1 MSKMKT
7 ITTNYEKQL
16 FWKEDTMD
24 ITSVEDCMHV
34 FNVYPEVTGETMN
47 GFGGAFTEASAHNY
61 AKLGKENQKNVI
73 EGYFGDT
80 GLRYNLGRVTIHS
93 CDFGLGNYTYIEE
106 GDESLDTFSIE
117 HDTKEILPMIQEAM
131 QVSKNQISF
140 LASPWSPPA
149 FMKTNQEMNHGGKLV
164 KEYYQA
170 WANYFVEFIKAYQAA
185 GIDISYVTVQNEPEA
200 TQAWDSCL
208 YSAKEEGDF
217 VREYLGPTLEKAG
230 LSHIRIFIWDH
241 NKESVY
247 DRAKI
252 TLEDGNTKKYVSGIA
267 VHWYTGDHFEA
278 IDLVK
283 KVYPEM
289 DIYFTEGCVEYTRF
303 ADSGEVQKAEMYAHD
318 MIGNFNAGLNGFI
331 DWNLLLDEKGG
342 PNHVGNY
349 CAAPMMCEG
358 ATDSLE
364 KRLSYYYIG
373 QFSRYIKPG
382 AKRIYVTR
390 YTDKVE
396 AVGFLNP
403 DGEKVI
409 VLLNK
414 TQGEV
419 EVTLRDKGQ
428 GNYVKIAAHSI
439 MTVLYN

>member
-1 MSKMKT
+1 
-7 ITTNYEKQL
+7 
-16 FWKEDTMD
+16 
-24 ITSVEDCMHV
+24 
-34 FNVYPEVTGETMN
+34 
-47 GFGGAFTEASAHNY
+47 
-61 AKLGKENQKNVI
+61 
-73 EGYFGDT
+73 
-80 GLRYNLGRVTIHS
+80 
-93 CDFGLGNYTYIEE
+93 
-106 GDESLDTFSIE
+106 
-117 HDTKEILPMIQEAM
+117 
-131 QVSKNQISF
+131 
-140 LASPWSPPA
+140 
-149 FMKTNQEMNHGGKLV
+149 MKTNQEMNHGGKLLE
-164 KEYYQA
+164 EYYQT
-170 WANYFVEFIKAYQAA
+170 WADYFVKFINAYQAA
-185 GIDISYVTVQNEPEA
+185 GIDISYITIQNEPEA

-208 YSAKEEGDF
+208 YTAKEEGEF

-252 TLEDGNTKKYVSGIA
+252 TLEDENTKKYVSGIA
-267 VHWYTGDHFEA
+267 VHWYTGDHFES

-283 KVYPEM
+283 KVYPEL
-289 DIYFTEGCVEYTRF
+289 DIFFTEGCVEYTRF

-382 AKRIYVTR
+382 AKKIYVTR

-396 AVGFLNP
+396 TVGFLNP

-414 TQGEV
+414 TMEDV
-419 EVTLRDKGQ
+419 EVTLRDQGK

-439 MTVLYN
+439 MTIRYN